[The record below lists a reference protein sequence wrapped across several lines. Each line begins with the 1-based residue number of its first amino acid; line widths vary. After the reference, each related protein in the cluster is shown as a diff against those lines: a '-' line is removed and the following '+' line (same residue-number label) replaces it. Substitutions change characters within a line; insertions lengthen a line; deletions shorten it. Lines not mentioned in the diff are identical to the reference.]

1 MGRPTIQAR
10 IHGLDR
16 HYYSLVIDWRKN
28 ELEEQMLMN
37 LHRKDW
43 TSGLLLKRFEDQ
55 QKDTEQYL
63 DRMSR
68 LTRDYALR
76 VKEEEGKTEE
86 EIEVLNVGKVDPKKH
101 LENQLS
107 DLMASSILQCLGTMI
122 DTVIF

>member
-1 MGRPTIQAR
+1 
-10 IHGLDR
+10 
-16 HYYSLVIDWRKN
+16 
-28 ELEEQMLMN
+28 MLMN

-43 TSGLLLKRFEDQ
+43 TTGLLLKRFEDQ
-55 QKDTEQYL
+55 QKDTEQFL

-68 LTRDYALR
+68 LTRDYATR
-76 VKEEEGKTEE
+76 VKEEEGKTED

>member
-1 MGRPTIQAR
+1 MDLKFP
-10 IHGLDR
+10 
-16 HYYSLVIDWRKN
+16 N
-28 ELEEQMLMN
+28 
-37 LHRKDW
+37 KDW

-122 DTVIF
+122 NTVIF